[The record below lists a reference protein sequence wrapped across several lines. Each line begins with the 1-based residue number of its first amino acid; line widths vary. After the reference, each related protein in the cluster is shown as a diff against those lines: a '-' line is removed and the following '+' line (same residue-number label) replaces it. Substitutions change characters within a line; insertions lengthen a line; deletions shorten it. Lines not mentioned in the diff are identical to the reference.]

1 MTPEI
6 LAGFLFGM
14 LTGGTVMRFI
24 LSEPVAGSFADR
36 WRSRLGA

>member
-6 LAGFLFGM
+6 LAGFLLGM
-14 LTGGTVMRFI
+14 LTGGAVMRCV
-24 LSEPVAGSFADR
+24 LSEPAEGSVAHR